1 MMKQLVAMVGFAMAF
16 ALALATPVS
25 AGIAQVSGNQIP
37 AGSGDSC
44 IAGAPSSLA
53 TFTMEGSLIGCW
65 YTDEF
70 AFREHPSGTV
80 QATGHE
86 HFVGCLDLGGD
97 GACTGDP
104 SGRLDF
110 SFQFTGKFD
119 TVTFAEIRGRCQ
131 HPIVSA
137 SGGFDGAA
145 GVLMFKDD
153 VSTGTATYTGH
164 VTL

>member
-1 MMKQLVAMVGFAMAF
+1 MMKQLVAMIGLAMALT
-16 ALALATPVS
+16 LAVATPVS

-37 AGSGDSC
+37 AGSGDPC
-44 IAGAPSSLA
+44 IAGDPSSLA
-53 TFTMEGSLIGCW
+53 TFTMDGSLIGCW

-86 HFVGCLDLGGD
+86 HFVGCLDLGSH

-119 TVTFAEIRGRCQ
+119 TVTFAEIRGRCH

-153 VSTGTATYTGH
+153 VSTGIATYTGH